1 MPPPDHCSDVLFTRR
16 PISQCRGKGADS
28 ALARKN
34 KGGFNRAISDRRG
47 QCGAIFLANAGMVQ
61 RARHPP
67 RAKATARQSP
77 RARLPK

>member
-1 MPPPDHCSDVLFTRR
+1 MPPSDHCSDVFFTRR
-16 PISQCRGKGADS
+16 PISQGRGKWADP

-47 QCGAIFLANAGMVQ
+47 QCGAIFLANARMVQ
-61 RARHPP
+61 RARHTP
-67 RAKATARQSP
+67 RAKATARQGT